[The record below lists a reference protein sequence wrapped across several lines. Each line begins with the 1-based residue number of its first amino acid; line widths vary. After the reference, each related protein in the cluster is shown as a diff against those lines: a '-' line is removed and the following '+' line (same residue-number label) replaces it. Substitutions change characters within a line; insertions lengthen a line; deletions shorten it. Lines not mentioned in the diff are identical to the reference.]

1 MNTREKIIALEK
13 CLNRKYINR
22 QEVVRGLL
30 VTLLAKGNIVLL
42 GPAGTG
48 KTDMVET
55 LAKCISGRV
64 FETILTK
71 TSSPEELF
79 GPYSLKE
86 LEKGNYIRNTSDTLV
101 DSDVGFVDEVF
112 KCNSA
117 VLNNL
122 LGVLAQRTYK
132 NGGNAPQEIPLQLL
146 VGASNELPEDGVDGP
161 LAALW
166 DRFEMR
172 FRVEYLKDR
181 RSFAKLLAM
190 NHMNLEPNVS
200 ITMDE
205 IREAQESVKGVQT
218 APIEPLIG
226 ELWKQLSECGFK
238 MSDRKWRNSVKYM
251 QANAYIEGRDQLT
264 SNDIKILQHIV
275 WNDWK
280 DEIEI
285 KAVIFKVVAPN
296 LSKLQDMFSASET
309 IYNEL
314 MKFTAD
320 ENDNRSKFGTTRSL
334 KATEVH
340 QKLTK
345 TRADIKK
352 SLEDEKANGRDTSEI
367 TKMDGNLEEMLKNV
381 TEILIGNL

>member
-1 MNTREKIIALEK
+1 MGVREKIIALEQQM
-13 CLNRKYINR
+13 NVKYINR
-22 QEVVRGLL
+22 QDVIRGLL

-55 LAKCISGRV
+55 LTKCISGRV

-86 LEKGNYIRNTSDTLV
+86 LEQGNYIRNTTDTLV

-132 NGGNAPQEIPLQLL
+132 NGSNRPQEIPLQLL
-146 VGASNELPEDGVDGP
+146 VGASNELPEDGTDGP

-172 FRVEYLKDR
+172 YRVEYLKDP

-190 NHMNLEPNVS
+190 NHINLEPEV
-200 ITMDE
+200 E
-205 IREAQESVKGVQT
+205 ISLEELRGAQEEVVKVET
-218 APIEPLIG
+218 RPIEPVIG
-226 ELWKQLSECGFK
+226 ELWKQLAECGFK
-238 MSDRKWRNSVKYM
+238 MSDRKWRNSIKYM
-251 QANAYIEGRDQLT
+251 QANAYIEGRNQLT
-264 SNDIKILQHIV
+264 SSDIKLLQHIV

-285 KAVIFKVVAPN
+285 KAVIFKVIAPN
-296 LSKLQDMFSASET
+296 LSKLHDMFKAADA

-314 MKFTAD
+314 MKFSAD
-320 ENDNRSKFGTTRSL
+320 DNNNRSEFGTTRSL

-340 QKLTK
+340 QKLVK
-345 TRADIKK
+345 TRNDVKK
-352 SLEDEKANGRDTSEI
+352 SYEDEKANGRDTSEI
-367 TKMDGNLEEMLKNV
+367 EKIDKSLEEMLKTV
-381 TEILIGNL
+381 PDILIGNL